1 MNTKELSVIVI
12 NHGCKLNQFEGEALE
27 NSFRLT
33 GFKIADLKKGERPD
47 ITIINTCTVTGKSD
61 RKSRNSIYKAVAL
74 KKTSGLVIVTGCYA
88 ETNPDILKEIR
99 GVDFVLSNREKAAIP
114 EVIKSYLDN
123 KSFNVNAPDSSFLF
137 RGSAY
142 PERSR
147 VFVKVQDGCSMSCT
161 YCKVPLARGRSRSRE
176 ANDIFL
182 YIKKIVEN
190 GYKEIVLTGINLGDY
205 NYNCIHLA
213 DLLSLFLEH
222 DDKFRIRLSSIE
234 PFYFRDGLFEIIR
247 NKRIVPHFHIPVQSG
262 SDRILKLMNR
272 PYDVNTYREI
282 VRRIESVRPESH
294 FSTDII
300 VGFPTE
306 NKEDFQNTMDLI
318 RSIGFA
324 SIHVFKYSE
333 RDGTKAAV
341 LKDDV
346 SYNEK
351 ALRSRRAISKGAEL
365 NYLYRKKFLGNIRDT
380 IFENHKLNRQDS
392 ENSWE
397 GITDNYI
404 RVKLNNSR
412 DEAVPSFGDLKKRI
426 LPVRI
431 TRVEKDCTYGEIVE
445 QHS

>member
-1 MNTKELSVIVI
+1 MNTKELSIIVI

-61 RKSRNSIYKAVAL
+61 RKSRNSIYKAVAI

-114 EVIKSYLDN
+114 EVIKSYLDS

-161 YCKVPLARGRSRSRE
+161 YCKVPLARE
-176 ANDIFL
+176 QICQINAV
-182 YIKKIVEN
+182 IV
-190 GYKEIVLTGINLGDY
+190 IITS
-205 NYNCIHLA
+205 
-213 DLLSLFLEH
+213 LLLEH

-272 PYDVNTYREI
+272 PYNVNTYREI

-365 NYLYRKKFLGNIRDT
+365 NYLYRKKFLGNVRDT
-380 IFENHKLNRQDS
+380 IFENHKLNPQDS